1 MSRQSLVLTFDVE
14 DWHQLVHRRLGLVD
28 WDQARPALPRQVDSI
43 LDRLD
48 GLGVRATFFLL
59 GLTVRRY
66 PVLAA
71 EIAARGHEIA
81 CHGDAHRPVHTQTAA
96 EFRDDLQ
103 TALETIER
111 ATGRVATGYRAPL
124 FSINRNTPWAY
135 DVLADL
141 GFRYDASQYDSA
153 RVPNRIQGI
162 PGEPYILELASGRTL
177 WEFPVAVSRVG
188 GITLPVGGGSYW
200 RLLPERTLFRSL
212 RAAATDD
219 RLPTIYFH
227 PYEWDPDALHIVL
240 PKGASL
246 GQRALAAERT
256 LWRAAGRARVPRLV
270 QAAAREFRLQTCEQA
285 YARLDDV
292 GACRRSLSEEG
303 RLL

>member
-1 MSRQSLVLTFDVE
+1 MLAEIPDLFGKGFTAQMTYYETPSGAKVFAAGAFTLAGSVLSDPTVGTVGRQPPGAPLAAMSRQSLVLTFDVE

-66 PVLAA
+66 PQLAA

-103 TALETIER
+103 AALETIEV

-135 DVLADL
+135 EVLADL

-153 RVPNRIQGI
+153 SSPEPDPGHPRRALHSRARLRSYAVGVPGRRLARRRDHTAGRRRKLLAPAPGADPLPLPPCRGNRR
-162 PGEPYILELASGRTL
+162 P
-177 WEFPVAVSRVG
+177 
-188 GITLPVGGGSYW
+188 
-200 RLLPERTLFRSL
+200 
-212 RAAATDD
+212 ATDD
-219 RLPTIYFH
+219 LLPS
-227 PYEWDPDALHIVL
+227 V
-240 PKGASL
+240 
-246 GQRALAAERT
+246 
-256 LWRAAGRARVPRLV
+256 
-270 QAAAREFRLQTCEQA
+270 
-285 YARLDDV
+285 
-292 GACRRSLSEEG
+292 
-303 RLL
+303 